1 MVNKADLTRKGS
13 LQIVDVPKVLRN
25 GSLYIAQ
32 ARIWNMLQWK
42 WSIAGEAF
50 ANPMFYLLSIGIGI
64 GKFVNSH
71 QPTGID
77 GVKYLVF
84 LAPALLASAC
94 IIGASNEVMH
104 PTLEGFKWNKG
115 FFAMNATPISANQ
128 IANGVLL
135 SALARALFGTLIYY
149 SALLAFGGVSG
160 LRSLWLIP
168 ATLYSAAAFAAMMLG
183 FCAAIENSDLLMN
196 IVNRLLIMPL
206 FLFSGT
212 FYSLSTMPKFLQF
225 IGWLSPLWHAT
236 EIGRWISYGHHIS
249 ALGISIHFAYMSIML
264 VSGLLFS
271 HHHFKRRLSK

>member
-1 MVNKADLTRKGS
+1 MATKEFTRKGS

-25 GSLYIAQ
+25 GSFYIAQ
-32 ARIWNMLQWK
+32 ARIANMLQWK
-42 WSIAGEAF
+42 WSIIGEAI
-50 ANPMFYLLSIGIGI
+50 ANPMFYLLSVGIGI

-71 QPTGID
+71 QAKGID

-94 IIGASNEVMH
+94 IIGASNAVMH
-104 PTLEGFKWNKG
+104 PTLEGFKWNKN
-115 FFAMNATPISANQ
+115 FFAMNSTPISARQ

-135 SALARALFGTLIYY
+135 SAVARALFGTIIYY
-149 SALLAFGGVSG
+149 LALLLFGGVNG
-160 LRSLWLIP
+160 LHSLWLLP
-168 ATLYSAAAFAAMMLG
+168 ATIFSAAAFAAMMLG

-249 ALGISIHFAYMSIML
+249 WQAVTIHFLYMTIML
-264 VSGLLFS
+264 VVGLFYA